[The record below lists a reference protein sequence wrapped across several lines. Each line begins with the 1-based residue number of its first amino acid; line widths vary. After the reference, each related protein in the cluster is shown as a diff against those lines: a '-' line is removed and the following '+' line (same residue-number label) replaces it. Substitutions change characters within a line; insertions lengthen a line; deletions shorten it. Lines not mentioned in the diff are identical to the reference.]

1 MLAVS
6 MRWHFTVHLVCMLA
20 LLVCIASGL
29 TGCYS
34 VSYVHRAKDNPHD
47 PYDLWMA
54 ALKHQEGPV
63 YYVGSEGE
71 FSYFRAGSV
80 IWTRYKVQTGH
91 IDLPRTFPLGKGD
104 PYLVT
109 EGMVHY
115 R

>member
-1 MLAVS
+1 
-6 MRWHFTVHLVCMLA
+6 MRWRITVRFVCMLA
-20 LLVCIASGL
+20 VLACLVSSL

-34 VSYVHRAKDNPHD
+34 VSYVHRAKDSQHD

-63 YYVGSEGE
+63 YYLGSEGE
-71 FSYFRAGSV
+71 FSYFRAGTV
-80 IWTRYKVQTGH
+80 IWTRYKVQTSHLG
-91 IDLPRTFPLGKGD
+91 LPRTFPLGKGE

>member
-1 MLAVS
+1 
-6 MRWHFTVHLVCMLA
+6 MRWRVTVRFVCMLTTLA
-20 LLVCIASGL
+20 CFSGGL

-34 VSYVHRAKDNPHD
+34 VSYVHCAKDNPND
-47 PYDLWMA
+47 SYYLWMA

-71 FSYFRAGSV
+71 FSYFRAGTV
-80 IWTRYKVQTGH
+80 IWTRYKVQTAH
-91 IDLPRTFPLGKGD
+91 IDLPRTFPLGKGE

-115 R
+115 HL

>member
-1 MLAVS
+1 MP
-6 MRWHFTVHLVCMLA
+6 RCFTVRFA
-20 LLVCIASGL
+20 GLLVVLFCI

-54 ALKHQEGPV
+54 ALKGFEGPV

-71 FSYFRAGSV
+71 FSYFRAGTV
-80 IWTRYKVQTGH
+80 IWTRYKVQTAH
-91 IDLPRTFPLGKGD
+91 IDLPRTFPLGKGE

-115 R
+115 HQ